1 MRKLLIIGI
10 ASMFVTASA
19 MGATIREQCGC
30 GLGSLALGDQE
41 STMLLSAVAT
51 FLNGISGNQTFG
63 ISSGTLGCEP
73 AAGFVMRNEVEKFVS
88 SNMDHL
94 AMDMAQG
101 RGDTLDALADLMQIE
116 GNDRLNLFAELQIN
130 FESIFPAHDATVTHV
145 VDGIEAVLGS

>member
-10 ASMFVTASA
+10 ASTFVTASA

-41 STMLLSAVAT
+41 STMVLACVAA

-63 ISSGTLGCEP
+63 ITSGTLGCDQ
-73 AAGFVMRNEVEKFVS
+73 ASGFVMRDEVEKFVS
-88 SNMDHL
+88 NNMDHL

-101 RGDTLDALADLMQIE
+101 RGDTLDALADLMQVE

-130 FESIFPAHDATVTHV
+130 FNNIFPSHEVSVTDV
-145 VDGIEAVLGS
+145 VDGIQAVLGA